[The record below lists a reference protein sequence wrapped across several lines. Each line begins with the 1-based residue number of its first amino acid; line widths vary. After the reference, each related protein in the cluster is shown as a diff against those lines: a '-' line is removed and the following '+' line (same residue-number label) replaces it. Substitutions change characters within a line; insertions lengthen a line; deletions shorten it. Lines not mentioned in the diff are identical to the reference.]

1 MTHKSTRHTSSGR
14 KCEYCRRMEA
24 NAKRASYQTLP
35 SSAGT
40 TNPYVAEITTGDM
53 GKFSAKTDL
62 EDSIFYRKY
71 FDDPTT
77 INDGNV
83 TDSYLMEVQGATI
96 HPPPSISNS
105 YKTDNSKRI
114 GEILASELESSVADF
129 SKLNQRENKRKSHLQ
144 QKEKNQQN
152 IAQDLVKMAVVEPN
166 HESNDHKIYSTTVTF
181 ICNADCK
188 RNMMN
193 RIIKANF
200 RKEEDVL
207 IADPHIRSEKCKELR
222 VVSPRKMRDALH
234 TKKNEGEQI
243 RCNLKYTGI
252 LKPND
257 APKVV
262 NRTKDAKNKCEQYD
276 ERENH
281 HNDLLRRYREFA
293 DRCRNIQLRRRF
305 WQTQNE
311 EIRNELEQMYANKAK
326 TTTNEKPEVNIGAPP
341 RATKDRNSFS
351 ECNFN
356 ASTSTRFGKG
366 RIKRL
371 TQMWERITKEE
382 L

>member
-83 TDSYLMEVQGATI
+83 TDSYLMEVQGGIKNHSREQAECIFREQVFNFIPIPDSSVLVFGCAFKVNWRHHPTMDVCSTQSYIVQFKGYLKILILATI

-257 APKVV
+257 APKG
-262 NRTKDAKNKCEQYD
+262 RLGTFKFMDK
-276 ERENH
+276 
-281 HNDLLRRYREFA
+281 
-293 DRCRNIQLRRRF
+293 CRN
-305 WQTQNE
+305 
-311 EIRNELEQMYANKAK
+311 
-326 TTTNEKPEVNIGAPP
+326 
-341 RATKDRNSFS
+341 S
-351 ECNFN
+351 
-356 ASTSTRFGKG
+356 
-366 RIKRL
+366 
-371 TQMWERITKEE
+371 
-382 L
+382 